1 MFGNRYQTGRRWQGV
16 RANIAMLTTYMSP
29 EVKTAIDI
37 GCNEGTLTCAIAELG
52 VSATGF
58 EQNSKFYKRALT
70 VGKRLNNGVKFEQKL
85 VSFADIEAMEPVDA
99 TLFLSVHHQIAAHST
114 LEKANDFLRALAR
127 KTRHQLF
134 FQPACIGS
142 KYGANIPFGEND
154 FAEIEAYFNEVLKDE
169 MPYTK
174 TLGFAQ
180 NDIPVTEPMRPLIVY
195 SREPAVMQAG
205 RDTVAILE
213 KIRKAAK

>member
-1 MFGNRYQTGRRWQGV
+1 MFSNRYQTGRRWQGV

-29 EVKTAIDI
+29 KVKTAIDI
-37 GCNEGTLTCAIAELG
+37 GCNEGILTCAIAELG

-58 EQNSKFYKRALT
+58 EPNIKFYKRALG
-70 VGKRLNNGVKFEQKL
+70 VAKRLNSGVKFEQKL
-85 VSFADIEAMEPVDA
+85 VSANDIEAMQPVDA

-114 LEKANDFLRALAR
+114 LEEANEFLRVLAR

-142 KYGANIPFGEND
+142 KYGAKVPFGEND

-180 NDIPVTEPMRPLIVY
+180 NDIPATEPMRPLIVY

-205 RDTVAILE
+205 RDTAAILE
-213 KIRKAAK
+213 KIKKAAK